1 MIKYYKGRTNLAAT
15 IFVPVVCGNNC
26 PFCNTNVIYDGF
38 VFNEKYLNT
47 IIDSIKICNNND
59 AIHEF
64 VITGG
69 EPLID
74 LSILKQI
81 IDATEKP
88 VFINTSLPLVD
99 NIDECI
105 DYINNED
112 KIKGINISRHINTVH
127 NVKTVG
133 IDVINKIEKY
143 VRINCIVKENMLGD
157 KLLDYIQY
165 YSTPYRMINLRAD
178 YRTVTL
184 DTLKNRDNISQWL
197 LDNFKYEYSNNCL
210 VCNSE
215 FYSDEVSTVVCYHR
229 GLESSCVTTK
239 NRYYV
244 NDVIIDIYG
253 NIYKDWT
260 MIDDD
265 NFLTALTNNEIL

>member
-26 PFCNTNVIYDGF
+26 PFCNTNIIYDGF
-38 VFNEKYLNT
+38 VFNEKYLNN
-47 IIDSIKICNNND
+47 IIDSIRICNNND
-59 AIHEF
+59 AIQEF

-69 EPLID
+69 EPIID
-74 LSILKQI
+74 LPILKQI

-105 DYINNED
+105 DYINNEY
-112 KIKGINISRHINTVH
+112 KIKGINISRHINTLH
-127 NVKTVG
+127 NVKTCG
-133 IDVINKIEKY
+133 IDVINKIKKY
-143 VRINCIVKENMLGD
+143 IRINCIVKENMLGD
-157 KLLDYIQY
+157 KLLEYIQY
-165 YSTPYRMINLRAD
+165 YATPYRMINLRAD

-184 DTLKNRDNISQWL
+184 DTLKNRDSISQWL

-229 GLESSCVTTK
+229 GLEQSCVVTN
-239 NRYYV
+239 NRIYI

-260 MIDDD
+260 MIDD
-265 NFLTALTNNEIL
+265 NEFIYALTHNLIK